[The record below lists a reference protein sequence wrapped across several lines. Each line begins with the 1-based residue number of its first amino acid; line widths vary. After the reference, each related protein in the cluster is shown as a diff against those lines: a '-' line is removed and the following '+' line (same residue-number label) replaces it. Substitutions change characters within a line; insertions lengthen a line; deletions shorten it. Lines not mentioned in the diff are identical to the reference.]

1 MRFGVVGTGHWA
13 TTIHAAGLAAHPEA
27 ELVGIWGRDLA
38 KAEAAA
44 AAHGAEGFDDYSAF
58 LEAVDAV
65 SFAVPPAVQVP
76 AALGAAAK
84 GRPLLLEKPIA
95 TSLEQAD
102 ALVEAA
108 ADVASVVFFTS
119 RFVPAWEDWLD
130 TMARRSLLG
139 GEIHWLSSLDT
150 PGNPFADSPWRR
162 DFGALW
168 DVGPHALSL
177 LLPMLGPV
185 VDIAGARGHRDL
197 VHLVLTH
204 EGGAASTVSLSLTM
218 PPTAQRWEVSVYD
231 EAGWHPQPDDPR
243 DVAACYAT
251 AVSELVDAA
260 TTGVP
265 HRCDVRFGRDVVKVL
280 ARAEA
285 VLSPGLTPPSASPT
299 G

>member
-13 TTIHAAGLAAHPEA
+13 TTIHTTGLAAHPDV
-27 ELVGIWGRDLA
+27 ELVGVWGRDFS
-38 KAEAAA
+38 KAQAAA
-44 AAHGAEGFDDYSAF
+44 EPHGATGFDDYAAF

-65 SFAVPPAVQVP
+65 SFAVPPEVQVP
-76 AALGAAAK
+76 AALGAAAR
-84 GRPLLLEKPIA
+84 GRHLLLEKPIA
-95 TSLEQAD
+95 TTLEQAD
-102 ALVEAA
+102 ALVEAT

-119 RFVPAWEDWLD
+119 RFVPVWEAWLEQ
-130 TMARRSLLG
+130 MSQRSLLG
-139 GEIHWLSSLDT
+139 GEVHWLSSLDT
-150 PGNPFADSPWRR
+150 PGNPFAQSQWRR

-177 LLPMLGPV
+177 LLPVLGPV
-185 VDIAGARGHRDL
+185 VDIVGARGHRDL

-251 AVSELVDAA
+251 AVSELAA
-260 TTGVP
+260 SASTGVP
-265 HRCDVRFGRDVVKVL
+265 HRCDVRFGRDVVEVL
-280 ARAEA
+280 ARIES
-285 VLSPGLTPPSASPT
+285 VLTPPSASPR